1 MIRKQRPR
9 SSFSKDPFFFGNYYI
24 KNIAAYGLASAAIL
38 ISKDFFAHYSIFWL
52 LCLVPLFMTQFR
64 LQQLSAGLVVFRYM
78 HLLHHTHP
86 DDPENDPHPPKGYSF
101 WQFVDTARVLVG
113 RRLESKYLQIWGD
126 TIKTR
131 ATWRQQGILIFAAR
145 FCKTLFVFSL
155 LGPRWFV
162 VAFLPSYVA
171 NVLLYAGFN
180 YYTHAEQPDGS
191 IEVKDLKGTLYFDLC
206 NRFLF
211 GIMYHKTH
219 HLFPNLFNPMKAT
232 NAK

>member
-1 MIRKQRPR
+1 MHNATHFNFKPR
-9 SSFSKDPFFFGNYYI
+9 WLNGVMGEL
-24 KNIAAYGLASAAIL
+24 AA
-38 ISKDFFAHYSIFWL
+38 
-52 LCLVPLFMTQFR
+52 

-78 HLLHHTHP
+78 HFLHHAHP

-113 RRLESKYLQIWGD
+113 RQLEKNYLTIWGD
-126 TIKTR
+126 TTKSR
-131 ATWRQQGILIFAAR
+131 ATWSKQGPLLFAAR
-145 FCKTLFVFSL
+145 FCKTLFIFSL

-162 VAFLPSYVA
+162 VAFLPSYVS

-180 YYTHAEQPDGS
+180 YFTHAQQPDGS
-191 IEVKDLKGTLYFDLC
+191 TEVKDLKGTLYFDLC

-219 HLFPNLFNPMKAT
+219 HLFPNRFNPMKA
-232 NAK
+232 AKT